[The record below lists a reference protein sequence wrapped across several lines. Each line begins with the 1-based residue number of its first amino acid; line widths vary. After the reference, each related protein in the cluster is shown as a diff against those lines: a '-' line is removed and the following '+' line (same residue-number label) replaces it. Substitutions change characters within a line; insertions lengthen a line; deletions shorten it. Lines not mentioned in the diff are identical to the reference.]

1 MDGTTV
7 NRRTFGKV
15 VGAAGVATLGAEAL
29 RAAPANAALPIWA
42 TSGTA
47 VASLSGFD
55 ETMKNFMLARHISAG
70 QLAVTYQGRLVLARG
85 YGNNSPQAIRPT
97 TLFRVASLSKSLTAA
112 AIVRLAQDG
121 KLSLGDPITKF
132 LDLIPPAGQTV
143 DPRLSQVTLWRL
155 LQHTGGW
162 DKDLTNFDPVF
173 RDKVIA
179 DALGVP
185 MELTHADVIR
195 FMSGQPLLHDPG
207 STVSYSNYGYLLAGR
222 IIEKVTGLPYETYV
236 QQALLAPRGITR
248 MATGFTTTPQSGEVH
263 YASQYTGPTVL
274 DDSGTVVNAPY
285 GTFSLRIHDANGGWL
300 ASAVDLAR
308 WAATFDSG
316 NTVLNSTSINRVF
329 AVPSPTGVNADGW
342 YYGLGWAVRPVSG
355 GTGRNTWH
363 TGSFPG
369 TYSIMVRTYEGMSW
383 AAVFNRRDDSS
394 GLSYADIDPA
404 LWAAARAVTSW
415 PTHNLWSTY
424 FG

>member
-1 MDGTTV
+1 MDGTTID
-7 NRRTFGKV
+7 RRTFGKL
-15 VGAAGVATLGAEAL
+15 VGATGVGTLGAAAL
-29 RAAPANAALPIWA
+29 GPAPANAALPIWA
-42 TSGTA
+42 TSGIA
-47 VASLSGFD
+47 VSSLSAFD
-55 ETMKNFMLARHISAG
+55 DTMKDFMQARHISAG

-85 YGNNSPQAIRPT
+85 YGNNSPQAVRPT

-121 KLSLGDPITKF
+121 RLNLGDPITRF
-132 LDLIPPAGQTV
+132 LDVIPPGGQTV

-173 RDKVIA
+173 RDRVIA

-185 MELTHADVIR
+185 MELSHADVIR

-248 MATGFTTTPQSGEVH
+248 MATGSTTTRHSGEVA

-274 DDSGTVVNAPY
+274 DDSGTIVNAPY
-285 GTFSLRIHDANGGWL
+285 GTFSMRIHDANGGWL
-300 ASAVDLAR
+300 SSAVDLVR

-329 AVPSPTGVNADGW
+329 SVPNPTGVNADGW

-363 TGSFPG
+363 TGSFAG
-369 TYSIMVRTYEGMSW
+369 TYSIMVRTYQGMSW

-394 GLSYADIDPA
+394 GLSYDTIDSA
-404 LWAAARAVTSW
+404 LWAASRAVTSW
-415 PTHNLWSTY
+415 PTHDLWSNY